1 MKANLSTR
9 FFGLELKSP
18 VIAASSSM
26 TGNPEQIR
34 KIAEAGAGAIVLK
47 SIFEEEIYQAMQE
60 ELSLRDELHNDPEYL
75 DYFDYVIKEDNL
87 RKYVKLITDTKA
99 AVSVPVIASISCT
112 TSSEWVLFAKK
123 LQEAGADGIELNL
136 FIVPSD
142 CNRSSDFHEHF
153 YFETVTKVLESVTIP
168 VSVKISHYFSNL
180 AGMARKLSQTGI
192 AGITVFNRFFAPD
205 IDVENERIVAADVLS
220 SENEYLLPLRWTGIL
235 SGKIDCDLAGT
246 TGIHSAETALK
257 FLLAGASAV
266 QVASVLYEKGPEA
279 ITEIN
284 NGIENWMNE
293 KGYHSIVD
301 FKGKLNLMNAKN
313 AVAFERVQ
321 FMKYFGEKAF

>member
-1 MKANLSTR
+1 
-9 FFGLELKSP
+9 
-18 VIAASSSM
+18 
-26 TGNPEQIR
+26 
-34 KIAEAGAGAIVLK
+34 
-47 SIFEEEIYQAMQE
+47 
-60 ELSLRDELHNDPEYL
+60 
-75 DYFDYVIKEDNL
+75 
-87 RKYVKLITDTKA
+87 
-99 AVSVPVIASISCT
+99 
-112 TSSEWVLFAKK
+112 
-123 LQEAGADGIELNL
+123 
-136 FIVPSD
+136 
-142 CNRSSDFHEHF
+142 
-153 YFETVTKVLESVTIP
+153 
-168 VSVKISHYFSNL
+168 
-180 AGMARKLSQTGI
+180 MARKLSQTGI